1 VAAVAVGS
9 GAEINGTIE
18 TGRRGHLRILR
29 DR

>member
-1 VAAVAVGS
+1 VAAVARQS
-9 GAEINGTIE
+9 AAEMSGTIE